1 MKKVFFVLTLFL
13 SSITLSHED
22 HSNAELKYMLHES
35 SPNSIACSKGE
46 ILPNCRDLLEPHRLC
61 IQGYL
66 VSENKCESMFKDFP
80 NGQQPKNSYAWYG
93 GWTCDVGY
101 TKKGKECVLDI
112 KKDSPSNEW
121 VLCLENNEMSLAI
134 RSSCDSKKSQNKV
147 ILPNNPLEPNLDNIY
162 CAAFKQAMNAST
174 RSIAK
179 ARAEGG
185 LYRGANYETN
195 YKACANL
202 ITSKSRAKHM
212 ECAKLLTEK
221 SRQKCIDKNVFVIDR
236 KFVELKLGLIEDKE
250 KIVAKKDTKTSSTNS
265 SKIETKKETKIVKK
279 NESNLITK
287 SQVVTQDLDK
297 KKIKEELS
305 YYKELFEEELIEKS
319 EYDELRKALLA
330 GIKEGSVT
338 KTIIMNK
345 PDNVAIKSQSDLSK
359 LQEQLALE
367 KRKVEAMESQAQAA
381 QTTNKLIKEQE
392 RKKGWNALMQ
402 LGLGIAGGGL
412 SPGGNQRQTN
422 CYDTGSGNFNC
433 TSYDW

>member
-1 MKKVFFVLTLFL
+1 MKNVFFILTLL
-13 SSITLSHED
+13 VSSIVLSHED
-22 HSNAELKYMLHES
+22 HTTDELKYMLHES

-66 VSENKCESMFKDFP
+66 VNENKCESMFKDFP

-101 TKKGKECVLDI
+101 TKQDKKCVLD
-112 KKDSPSNEW
+112 DNE
-121 VLCLENNEMSLAI
+121 
-134 RSSCDSKKSQNKV
+134 NKEV
-147 ILPNNPLEPNLDNIY
+147 
-162 CAAFKQAMNAST
+162 Q
-174 RSIAK
+174 
-179 ARAEGG
+179 
-185 LYRGANYETN
+185 
-195 YKACANL
+195 
-202 ITSKSRAKHM
+202 
-212 ECAKLLTEK
+212 
-221 SRQKCIDKNVFVIDR
+221 Q
-236 KFVELKLGLIEDKE
+236 
-250 KIVAKKDTKTSSTNS
+250 
-265 SKIETKKETKIVKK
+265 ETKVVVT
-279 NESNLITK
+279 NELTLNPK
-287 SQVVTQDLDK
+287 SQVVTQVLDK

-345 PDNVAIKSQSDLSK
+345 PDNVAIQSQSDLDK

-381 QTTNKLIKEQE
+381 QTTNKLLKDQE

-402 LGLGIAGGGL
+402 LGLGIAGGAL